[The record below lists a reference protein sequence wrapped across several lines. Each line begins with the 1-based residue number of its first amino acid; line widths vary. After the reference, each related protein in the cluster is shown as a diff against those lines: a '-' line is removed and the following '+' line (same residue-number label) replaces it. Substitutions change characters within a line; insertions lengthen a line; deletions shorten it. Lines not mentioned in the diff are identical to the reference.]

1 MTMFVT
7 WFHYF
12 ILYYLLTCV
21 CVSVSALK
29 ILQPQISPTCDS
41 EIYCQGDLLRTVQM
55 SQIFNDSKTFV
66 DMSLKRPPAAVLNIF
81 KDLMKNTD
89 NTPTQNQLK
98 NFISDNFESGTELE
112 RWIPPDFN
120 PKPAFLSKIID
131 PRVAEFAQRIVM
143 IWQDLGRKVKEEVF
157 QNPELHSLIPIPN
170 GLIIPG
176 GRFNEYYYWDYYWI
190 LEGLIV
196 CEMFDTVRGI
206 IDNFFTIVKKYNFI
220 PNGGRVYYSQR
231 SQPPMLTFMAKNY
244 FQASKNLTWLSR
256 NIEYLSKEVEFW
268 INERLTKITVN
279 GREYDIGVYFASS
292 EGPRPESYR
301 EDISTASTFTNQ
313 EDKQNLYNELKAA
326 AQSGWDFSSRWI
338 FDANGG
344 NNANLSFTQTTRV
357 APVDLNS
364 YLYGAFYNMAA
375 FYSILGN
382 NEKKRYWK
390 SKAARFLTIFRDL
403 FWNEND
409 GTWYDFDIEL
419 KQQRKFFA
427 ASNLTPMWV
436 SAYHKQ
442 KNKQT
447 RKVIRYL
454 RKEGVLNFPGGIPAT
469 KIYTG
474 QQWDYPNCFPP
485 LQSIII
491 EGLNKSG
498 YNNAQ
503 ILAQQLAKK
512 WVEANIIGEE
522 THGVMFEKYHAQF
535 PGQYGHGGE
544 YKVQKGFGW
553 TNGVVLD
560 FINKYYTEIN
570 VD

>member
-1 MTMFVT
+1 
-7 WFHYF
+7 
-12 ILYYLLTCV
+12 
-21 CVSVSALK
+21 
-29 ILQPQISPTCDS
+29 
-41 EIYCQGDLLRTVQM
+41 M

-66 DMSLKRPPAAVLNIF
+66 DMSLKRPPTEILKMF
-81 KDLMKNTD
+81 KDFMKNTD
-89 NTPTQNQLK
+89 NRPTQTQLR
-98 NFISDNFESGTELE
+98 NFVHENFE
-112 RWIPPDFN
+112 R
-120 PKPAFLSKIID
+120 
-131 PRVAEFAQRIVM
+131 EFARRIVM

-157 QNPELHSLIPIPN
+157 QNPELHSLMPMPN
-170 GLIIPG
+170 GFIIPG

-196 CEMFDTVRGI
+196 CDMLDTVRGI
-206 IDNFFTIVKKYNFI
+206 IDNFFAIVKKYNFI
-220 PNGGRVYYSQR
+220 PNGGRIYYSQR
-231 SQPPMLTFMAKNY
+231 SQPPMLTFMARNY
-244 FQASKNLTWLSR
+244 FQASKNLTWLSS
-256 NIEYLSKEVEFW
+256 NIEYLAREVEFW
-268 INERLTKITVN
+268 IKERLIKITVN
-279 GREYDIGVYFASS
+279 GRDYDIGIYFANS

-301 EDISTASTFTNQ
+301 EDISTASMFTNQ

-338 FDANGG
+338 FDATGG

-364 YLYGAFYNMAA
+364 YLYGAFYNMAT
-375 FYSILGN
+375 FYSVLGN

-390 SKAARFLTIFRDL
+390 SKAAKFLMIFRDL
-403 FWNEND
+403 FWNERD
-409 GTWYDFDIEL
+409 GIWYDFDIEL

-442 KNKQT
+442 KSKQT

-454 RKEGVLNFPGGIPAT
+454 RRE
-469 KIYTG
+469 
-474 QQWDYPNCFPP
+474 
-485 LQSIII
+485 
-491 EGLNKSG
+491 EGLDKSG

-503 ILAQQLAKK
+503 ILAQKLAKK
-512 WVEANIIGEE
+512 WVEANIFGEE
-522 THGVMFEKYHAQF
+522 THGVMFEKYHAQY

-560 FINKYYTEIN
+560 FINKYYTASN
-570 VD
+570 VDKN